1 MTISYFSP
9 SCVIQTSLLIIR
21 FAVRFCLKIWGN
33 WVHHRCPTN
42 KNIQRD
48 INNQYNL
55 VGEGCTIEPID
66 LCLMAT
72 VMIMVLSRKM
82 IVMVIVGRSQ
92 LQASISDMLYK
103 GRKCPEWHISPRAPH
118 SMKFWHISPGAPK
131 SEKCWHI
138 LPTAQPSV
146 KCVQESDW
154 CYHFP
159 QNSFKILSKN
169 KLTQ

>member
-1 MTISYFSP
+1 
-9 SCVIQTSLLIIR
+9 
-21 FAVRFCLKIWGN
+21 
-33 WVHHRCPTN
+33 
-42 KNIQRD
+42 
-48 INNQYNL
+48 
-55 VGEGCTIEPID
+55 
-66 LCLMAT
+66 
-72 VMIMVLSRKM
+72 
-82 IVMVIVGRSQ
+82 MVIVGRSQ

-154 CYHFP
+154 CYHLP
-159 QNSFKILSKN
+159 KYCLILSEN
-169 KLTQ
+169 KLAQFVNQMILTKSHILDISDVRGMAHFGQIFLPGIVFFFF